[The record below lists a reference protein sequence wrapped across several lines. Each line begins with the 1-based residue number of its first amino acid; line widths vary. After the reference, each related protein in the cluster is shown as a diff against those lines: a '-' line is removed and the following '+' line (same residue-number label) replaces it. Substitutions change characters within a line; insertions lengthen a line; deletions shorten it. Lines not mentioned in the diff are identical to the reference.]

1 MVRELLLPPQKRIF
15 TNSSEPP
22 RRIVCYPLRIEQE
35 MHLSEQ
41 LTLGNL
47 VGNSWKRIHNAM
59 HPFRLVLDSGPSPGH
74 QSDFHHIF
82 Q

>member
-1 MVRELLLPPQKRIF
+1 VARGLLLPPQKRIF

-41 LTLGNL
+41 LTVAEKLSFAFQRVACRIDGRSCDNL
-47 VGNSWKRIHNAM
+47 FFDRTEPAACPKT
-59 HPFRLVLDSGPSPGH
+59 
-74 QSDFHHIF
+74 
-82 Q
+82 